1 MLEVD
6 NITIRELLQDW
17 SEYLRYPRRRLPQ
30 PVVMS
35 EWDVSKVTSFNA
47 LFTGCDE
54 TLFMHPGNDIG
65 GWKFG
70 PATSM
75 KGMFWEC
82 PYVPESIARWDVSG
96 VVNMNTMFGIST
108 FFQNQSTMM
117 NVPLGAWNVSNVTDM
132 ANMFFGCVA
141 FNQPLGSW
149 NVSNV
154 ENMTSMFNGCAS
166 FNQPLNMW
174 NMRHV
179 RTMIG
184 MFNGCAKFNQPLG
197 SWNVSN
203 VENMASMFN
212 GCASFNQPLNMWNV
226 SSVENMAS
234 MFDGCAK
241 FNQPLDQWHVQQVLN
256 MQDMFRGADTFNQSL
271 ATWNLSPRCN
281 VDTML
286 ASKSFFNRLPVF
298 PEKDR
303 IQDTSY
309 VFATRIGPTL
319 KRATIYSLFLKGR
332 PGRTTIADMYAW
344 LWIKRGCE
352 LKLIDAVADDPAIMT
367 VASPIYD
374 VTRFDLRPRVL
385 EFV

>member
-154 ENMTSMFNGCAS
+154 ENMT
-166 FNQPLNMW
+166 
-174 NMRHV
+174 
-179 RTMIG
+179 
-184 MFNGCAKFNQPLG
+184 
-197 SWNVSN
+197 
-203 VENMASMFN
+203 SMFN